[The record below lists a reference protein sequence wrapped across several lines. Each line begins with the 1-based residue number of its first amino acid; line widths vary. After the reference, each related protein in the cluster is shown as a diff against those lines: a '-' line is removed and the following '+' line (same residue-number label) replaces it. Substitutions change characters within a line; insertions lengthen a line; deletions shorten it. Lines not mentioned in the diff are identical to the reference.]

1 VTSARL
7 SIAAGEGSEQ
17 AGMEASAASLSL
29 AHALPPLGEI
39 DQWLGSDEDLDDEAM
54 FGSDSE
60 YALSCLIGGAEYHA
74 LDQPLLCGSFSA
86 MVFPEC
92 YIHDIQF
99 IASAQ

>member
-1 VTSARL
+1 VTWARL
-7 SIAAGEGSEQ
+7 SIAAGKGSEQ
-17 AGMEASAASLSL
+17 AGLEASAASLSL
-29 AHALPPLGEI
+29 AHALPTLGEI

-74 LDQPLLCGSFSA
+74 LNQPLLCGAF
-86 MVFPEC
+86 FPPYYFHC

-99 IASAQ
+99 IAFAQ